1 MGSSSSK
8 STSGKSHAAPL
19 KYHGHLNT
27 GLGPAVHPGSSKK
40 TTTGSGS
47 DVCGADVVGSGGGVV
62 SQTSYVDFTT
72 TTALDDLPSNFKAAV
87 TRSSMGTN
95 TVDDDALIGSAGSGC
110 GYCSQADY
118 AQQTYCACVN
128 SAAANPECVVASC
141 ANEAYAYKTI
151 DMHKV
156 LDNASRL
163 CPNEVTCIQVMAMG
177 GSKNVASGITQ
188 EQNCDGTS
196 TTGSKTRSWEVLFVM
211 IVLVI
216 ILILL
221 GYLVARVVKAKKSNS
236 TTTGSG
242 VALVT

>member
-95 TVDDDALIGSAGSGC
+95 TVDDD
-110 GYCSQADY
+110 